1 VTNIFASGGRGAAL
15 VSTLPYLFILQR
27 IRPQFARGPVF
38 ASGVIL
44 VIFFVAVTA
53 LRTITAVPM
62 GVADQALNVFDWQL
76 GRFSM
81 IGLGLEIVRAQGLL
95 WGSTLLHSVTQTIN
109 APSTLLKLPL
119 LVDEHRAITSVVG
132 EHLLGDPEINGIL
145 PGVIADLYINLGI
158 VGVASGLVVVGIL
171 VNKLTRVMKSTSSV
185 STFLLGSYAIALISV
200 ILIPGTATG
209 WVYFLFTGGIPAIA
223 LFVCERGIRRLLSM
237 RE

>member
-1 VTNIFASGGRGAAL
+1 
-15 VSTLPYLFILQR
+15 
-27 IRPQFARGPVF
+27 
-38 ASGVIL
+38 
-44 VIFFVAVTA
+44 
-53 LRTITAVPM
+53 
-62 GVADQALNVFDWQL
+62 
-76 GRFSM
+76 
-81 IGLGLEIVRAQGLL
+81 
-95 WGSTLLHSVTQTIN
+95 
-109 APSTLLKLPL
+109 LKLPL